1 MAMRSSPF
9 GKHCLQRRQRAR
21 PVGAASM
28 RYVDAR
34 AENGIEHRQRGTP
47 VRRAPATQQPDSAT
61 PDDDAAA
68 APQGGGD
75 GGGKRRRAPSAAQA
89 SGPTAPSRRSARA
102 RAAPV
107 YTDAMDSNS
116 DDADADFDE
125 GEAGVDDE

>member
-1 MAMRSSPF
+1 MQPPQPSQPGEELSDYEVQRMRNIKANKQKLTEL
-9 GKHCLQRRQRAR
+9 GL
-21 PVGAASM
+21 
-28 RYVDAR
+28 
-34 AENGIEHRQRGTP
+34 E
-47 VRRAPATQQPDSAT
+47 T